1 MNSGTIKNAGWLWG
15 ISLAA
20 AWCFDQLFYDK
31 TPGISFFLITL
42 IFAGG
47 GLLFAWREGFQ
58 PARRSLWLLLPVVFF
73 SAMTFIRMEPLTV
86 FVNVMLTL
94 GCMALFA
101 ISLRSGLW
109 PQFSLSDDMARLILL
124 LVGMVWRPVDA
135 TFVQKEKAAAIETG
149 VGEPAAAAAPA
160 KRANLV
166 WPMLRGVALALP
178 ILLVLGGLLASADP
192 IFNEQVRGLLT
203 WFDIKHLG
211 EYIFRGVYICFVA
224 YALAGVYLHSLHTS
238 ADTKL
243 IGLDRPW
250 LPPFL
255 GWIEAVIV
263 LGAVDLLFALFV
275 GVQVRYFFGGQTNIN
290 IEGYTYAAY
299 ARQGFGELIIVAF
312 LSLMLLFSLNTITR
326 RESAASRRAF
336 SGLSLGLV
344 ALVGVILVSA
354 FMRLNLYETVY
365 GFTRLRT
372 YPHIFMIW
380 VGVLL
385 VVVAGLEVTRRQ
397 RAVGL
402 ALLLVCLGFGLTL
415 NLVSVDNLIVQQNI
429 NRTLAGNAEGLSVQ
443 QDGSNSRYGD
453 RLDENY
459 LMELSDDA
467 IPLMVSFYEGGSLP
481 AAAQDKLGLALA
493 CMKLGRQTSAEM
505 PWPSFHLARLQADAA
520 MARVAAG
527 LDEAYQPVKDSFTSL
542 KHNGKTVNCYYA
554 YED

>member
-15 ISLAA
+15 IALAA

-31 TPGISFFLITL
+31 TPGISFFIITL
-42 IFAGG
+42 IFTGG
-47 GLLFAWREGFQ
+47 GLLFAWREGFR
-58 PARRSLWLLLPVVFF
+58 PARNSLWLLLPVVFF
-73 SAMTFIRMEPLTV
+73 SAMTFVRMEPLTV

-101 ISLRSGLW
+101 LSMRSGLW
-109 PQFSLSDDMARLILL
+109 PQFSLSDDAARLILL

-135 TFVQKEKAAAIETG
+135 TFVQKEKAPAPEAGAESAAL
-149 VGEPAAAAAPA
+149 VPA
-160 KRANLV
+160 KRANLL
-166 WPMLRGVALALP
+166 WPVLRGVALALP

-192 IFNEQVRGLLT
+192 IFKEQVRSLLT
-203 WFDIKHLG
+203 WFDIKRLG

-243 IGLDRPW
+243 IGLDKPW

-275 GVQVRYFFGGQTNIN
+275 GVQVRYFFGGQTNIH
-290 IEGYTYAAY
+290 IEGYTYATY

-326 RESAASRRAF
+326 RESAASRRTF

-365 GFTRLRT
+365 GFTRMRT

-397 RAVGL
+397 RAFGL

-443 QDGSNSRYGD
+443 QDGSGSRNGD
-453 RLDENY
+453 GLDENY

-467 IPLMVSFYEGGSLP
+467 IPLMVNFYEGGNLP

-493 CMKLGRQTSAEM
+493 CMKLNRTASDQM
-505 PWPSFHLARLQADAA
+505 PWPSFHLARLQADSAL
-520 MARVAAG
+520 ARIAAG
-527 LDEAYQPVKDSFTSL
+527 LDEAYPPAKADALSV
-542 KHNGKTVNCYYA
+542 KHNGKLIHCYYS
-554 YED
+554 YDD